1 MIQSCGN
8 FSRFILSLNQSKL
21 LQQNFGDS
29 LATQASAFSHF
40 AIDAVDLG
48 FDSLVGI
55 LLFDKLNCGNS
66 PSFSTFLGRSKRN
79 MCDKYKISLLI

>member
-8 FSRFILSLNQSKL
+8 FSRFILSLNQSKV
-21 LQQNFGDS
+21 LQQNSGDS
-29 LATQASAFSHF
+29 LSTQASAFSHF

-55 LLFDKLNCGNS
+55 LLFRKFNCGNS
-66 PSFSTFLGRSKRN
+66 PSFSTLLDGSKRN
-79 MCDKYKISLLI
+79 V